1 VSLVARRS
9 PTAKPAGREQRTFHV
24 ELRAGEARA
33 DGEMPTIVGYAA
45 KFDREANIGD
55 WFTEVIRPG
64 AFARAIAEDDVRA
77 LFNHDPNY
85 VLGRNVA
92 GTLVLAE
99 DATGLRIEVT
109 PPDTQWARDLVET
122 IRRGDVDQMSFAFR
136 VVSETWTR
144 REGQT
149 PDVLRELVEVR
160 LYDVSPVTYPAYE
173 DTEVGV
179 RDMIAGRLDGD
190 GLTPDERAALTHL
203 LSAGDGGADDDP
215 EARGADVATLRR
227 RLGLAAA

>member
-1 VSLVARRS
+1 MPVVARRS
-9 PTAKPAGREQRTFHV
+9 STQQPTGREQRTFHV
-24 ELRAGEARA
+24 ELRAEGDEPPR
-33 DGEMPTIVGYAA
+33 IVGYAA
-45 KFDREANIGD
+45 KFGREANIGD

-64 AFARAIAEDDVRA
+64 AFSRAIAEDDVRA

-92 GTLVLAE
+92 GTLTLSE

-136 VVSETWTR
+136 VISETWTR

-160 LYDVSPVTYPAYE
+160 LYDVSPVTYPAYA
-173 DTEVGV
+173 DTEVSV
-179 RDMIAGRLDGD
+179 RELLGGRELD
-190 GLTPDERAALTHL
+190 AASREAVRHL
-203 LSAGDGGADDDP
+203 LGDEPHADP
-215 EARGADVATLRR
+215 VGQLRR
-227 RLGLAAA
+227 RLDLAAA